1 MKLTGLVSLCSA
13 IALTGFYLAFLLNKK
28 IRLLNALCNF
38 FSDMGEM
45 GKTGLWD
52 IAEILARLSG
62 KYKELSF
69 IEDVL
74 SLYEG
79 GENLREIWE
88 REIESF
94 CPFYISSE
102 IKGLLSS
109 FSEVMGRSTREGFI
123 KRCEDFS
130 SSAQRLL
137 IAEEK
142 HYEKNRTVTMY
153 SGVLAAAAI
162 FFILI

>member
-1 MKLTGLVSLCSA
+1 MSLCTA
-13 IALTGFYLAFLLNKK
+13 IALTGFYLAFLQNKK
-28 IRLLNALCNF
+28 IRLLRELSAF

-52 IAEILARLSG
+52 IREILEKLSL
-62 KYKELSF
+62 KYKGLSF
-69 IEDVL
+69 TGNVL
-74 SLYEG
+74 SFYES

-88 REIESF
+88 REIGNF
-94 CPFYISSE
+94 CPFYINAE
-102 IKGLLSS
+102 IKNLLTS
-109 FSEVMGRSTREGFI
+109 FSEVLGRCTREGFV

-130 SSAQRLL
+130 SFAEKLL

-142 HYEKNRTVTMY
+142 RYEKNRTVTMY